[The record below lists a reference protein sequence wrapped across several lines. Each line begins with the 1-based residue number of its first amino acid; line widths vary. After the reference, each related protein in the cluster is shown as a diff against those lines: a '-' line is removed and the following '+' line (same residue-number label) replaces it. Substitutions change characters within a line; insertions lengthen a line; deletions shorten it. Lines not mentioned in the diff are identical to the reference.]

1 MGYQAPTRSRRS
13 DSPEQPGEGV
23 QDDTFVP
30 PGTGCRAGDMP
41 DTDTATLA
49 KVQRLKQLREVRV

>member
-1 MGYQAPTRSRRS
+1 MGPSS
-13 DSPEQPGEGV
+13 SPPAETEGQEGEGV

-41 DTDTATLA
+41 DTDTATLE